1 MPHINAAR
9 CAGES
14 LIGSEGCRFGDF
26 FQGHWR
32 LLATFI
38 VFGDFWPLRRGPA
51 APPAARKSRQNRV
64 RPRTRA
70 REGWRGRGAP
80 AHGADRGA
88 TLREWATMRPFRCQG
103 GCLEEVA
110 NGVRCQLAG
119 ARHVV
124 KMPPTWRGSGCRDGK
139 PAKDLAEFC
148 GSCWAPGQFPDLLLD
163 STAPPPPSSS
173 SPPTIIL
180 ILDGA
185 SGWRRRSRCS
195 G

>member
-1 MPHINAAR
+1 VVQARRNAAAASR
-9 CAGES
+9 ARGES
-14 LIGSEGCRFGDF
+14 LIGSAGCRFGDF

-32 LLATFI
+32 LLET
-38 VFGDFWPLRRGPA
+38 VWSLQRR
-51 APPAARKSRQNRV
+51 RKSLQTGAVRV
-64 RPRTRA
+64 RPRARA
-70 REGWRGRGAP
+70 GEGWRGRGAP

-88 TLREWATMRPFRCQG
+88 NPREWAARQAPLPLPGWLPRG
-103 GCLEEVA
+103 GA
-110 NGVRCQLAG
+110 KWRRCQLAG
-119 ARHVV
+119 VARHVV

-139 PAKDLAEFC
+139 LAKDLAEFC

-185 SGWRRRSRCS
+185 SGWQRRSRCS

>member
-1 MPHINAAR
+1 MVQ
-9 CAGES
+9 
-14 LIGSEGCRFGDF
+14 IGAQLCGSG
-26 FQGHWR
+26 Q
-32 LLATFI
+32 
-38 VFGDFWPLRRGPA
+38 P
-51 APPAARKSRQNRV
+51 
-64 RPRTRA
+64 
-70 REGWRGRGAP
+70 
-80 AHGADRGA
+80 
-88 TLREWATMRPFRCQG
+88 TMRPFSCQG

-119 ARHVV
+119 VARHVV

-139 PAKDLAEFC
+139 LAKDLAEFC

-185 SGWRRRSRCS
+185 SGWQRRSRCS